1 MPLQFPMTNDAMQSS
16 LVFVQSQAA
25 RINAEVYRI
34 RYRQVRYRGLIPVDT
49 TGPEWLDS
57 IVFYSIDG
65 AGRAEWLNSGS
76 DDVPKV
82 AMQMGSTVAKVG
94 MAGIGYDFTTE
105 EVARAQALGID
116 LTTEKANV
124 ARRGAEQM
132 IDRIVWNGDTQ
143 KGITGIINNPN
154 VAVVDAAATGTGSS
168 AKWKD
173 KTPGQILADV
183 NSLLTGI
190 WTGSGETAMAD
201 TLALPSA
208 AYAQLMST
216 ILPDAGGLTLL
227 SWIKQNNVLTADSTQ
242 NLTILPIAELATAG
256 AGGTGRAVAYRND
269 RESVVVHMPMPFR
282 FFPVWQTGPW
292 RFDVPGA
299 FRMGGVEFKLPREAT
314 YLDGVT

>member
-1 MPLQFPMTNDAMQSS
+1 MPLQFPMTHDAMQSS

-34 RYRQVRYRGLIPVDT
+34 QYRQVRYRGLVPVDT

-65 AGRAEWLNSGS
+65 AGRAEWLNSGA

-82 AMQMGSTVAKVG
+82 ALQMGSTVAKVG
-94 MAGIGYDFTTE
+94 LAGIGYDFTTE
-105 EVARAQALGID
+105 EVARAQALGIN
-116 LTTEKANV
+116 LTNEKANV

-132 IDRIVWNGDTQ
+132 IDRIVWSGDPQ

-168 AKWKD
+168 TRWAN
-173 KTPGQILADV
+173 KTPGQILADI
-183 NSLLTGI
+183 NSLLIGI
-190 WTGSGETAMAD
+190 YNGTGETAMAD
-201 TLALPSA
+201 TLALPPA
-208 AYAQLMST
+208 AYALLMST
-216 ILPDAGGLTLL
+216 LMPDAGGLTLL
-227 SWIKQNNVLTADSTQ
+227 DWIKRSNVLTAETQ
-242 NLTILPIAELATAG
+242 QTLAIVPIAELATAG
-256 AGGTGRAVAYRND
+256 AGGTSRAVAYRNAQ
-269 RESVVVHMPMPFR
+269 ESVVVHMPMPFR

-292 RFDVPGA
+292 LFDVPGA

-314 YLDGVT
+314 YLDGV